1 MKQLSGIRGVIG
13 ACVVAVTC
21 SSCAWTP
28 TLVESGLA
36 GAALGGGTGAA
47 VGSMISNGNVLA
59 SAGLGAA
66 IGLPAG
72 LALGSY
78 YMEHLEQQRLVEQ
91 RLKVIEQ
98 QRELFRNE
106 RELERIR
113 EQVWVDIPKDLDQD
127 RRNIYFDGET
137 LGSFYR

>member
-1 MKQLSGIRGVIG
+1 MKQLSGIRSVVG
-13 ACVVAVTC
+13 ACVLAVAC

-36 GAALGGGTGAA
+36 GTAVGAGTGAA
-47 VGSMISNGNVLA
+47 VGSLISNGNVLA

-78 YMEHLEQQRLVEQ
+78 YLEHLEQQRLVEQ
-91 RLKVIEQ
+91 RLKVLEQ
-98 QRELFRNE
+98 HRELYRNE

-113 EQVWVDIPKDLDQD
+113 EQVWADSPKQLDQD
-127 RRNIYFDGET
+127 RRNIYYDGET